1 MSLEGVDL
9 LAGHQNL
16 QQDWSLAM
24 ALSPLPGH
32 QWRRI
37 LNLFRL
43 VLLELSV
50 GDEGIVLCS
59 HQLLRHRQIEN
70 PGGITVHEFTRN
82 FKEFN
87 SNVLVIIG
95 RQERFLIICGFAD
108 QNLRRPVRNH
118 FRMALEP

>member
-1 MSLEGVDL
+1 MAEKVLLHRGAGQDNVIAANVLYSNLSFEGVDL

-24 ALSPLPGH
+24 ALSPLLGH
-32 QWRRI
+32 QRRRI

-59 HQLLRHRQIEN
+59 HQLLRHRQIEK
-70 PGGITVHEFTRN
+70 PGGITVHEFTRD
-82 FKEFN
+82 F
-87 SNVLVIIG
+87 
-95 RQERFLIICGFAD
+95 
-108 QNLRRPVRNH
+108 
-118 FRMALEP
+118 

>member
-1 MSLEGVDL
+1 
-9 LAGHQNL
+9 
-16 QQDWSLAM
+16 M

-32 QWRRI
+32 QRRRI
-37 LNLFRL
+37 LNFFRL

-50 GDEGIVLCS
+50 GDESIVLCS

-70 PGGITVHEFTRN
+70 TSGITIHEFTRN

-95 RQERFLIICGFAD
+95 CQERFLIISGFAD
-108 QNLRRPVRNH
+108 QNLRRPVLNH
-118 FRMALEP
+118 FRMALDP